1 MELEPGVVVD
11 IDVLLE
17 ENYIIPIWNWSSCF
31 ASSTALTFSNYIIPI
46 WNWSVFLFYLLC
58 VYNSYYIIP
67 IWNWSNLILFLLF
80 QSKYIT
86 LFLYGIGATLDV
98 VNSCNSVGLHYSYM
112 ELELFPFCLFKLFCL
127 YYIIPI
133 WNWSKN
139 IQVIVLH
146 KILITLFL
154 YGIGAYTDIIHCPL
168 KDGNYIIPIWNW
180 SKSKN
185 SSFSN

>member
-1 MELEPGVVVD
+1 MELELIILSV
-11 IDVLLE
+11 ISMILL
-17 ENYIIPIWNWSSCF
+17 N
-31 ASSTALTFSNYIIPI
+31 
-46 WNWSVFLFYLLC
+46 
-58 VYNSYYIIP
+58 YIIP

-185 SSFSN
+185 SSFSNWPFITLFLYGIGAEVLFFPLFAIILLHYSYMELEPFFSPVRP